1 VAGRLTS
8 AAAFIGERL
17 VVFRTN
23 QVLVGDSSERMARF
37 IAGQAIFVEGILDL
51 TVRVTASSN

>member
-1 VAGRLTS
+1 
-8 AAAFIGERL
+8 
-17 VVFRTN
+17 
-23 QVLVGDSSERMARF
+23 MARF